1 MLYGEKNFKIKLIFG
16 EKNLRVNFPK
26 IKLDFFW
33 ILCYTKSSLFFLFNA
48 MNTLDGQFDGLM
60 STLLL
65 GDSVLFL
72 CAFATERFENNE
84 KLKNKEIIL
93 CIKWR

>member
-1 MLYGEKNFKIKLIFG
+1 MLYGEKNFKIKLIFE
-16 EKNLRVNFPK
+16 EKNYRVNFRK
-26 IKLDFFW
+26 IKLDFFY

-72 CAFATERFENNE
+72 CVFATERFENNE

-93 CIKWR
+93 CIV

>member
-1 MLYGEKNFKIKLIFG
+1 MLYGEKNFKIKLIFE
-16 EKNLRVNFPK
+16 EKNYRVNFRK
-26 IKLDFFW
+26 IKLDFFY

-93 CIKWR
+93 CIA